1 MSSAAARRD
10 HQRWWLWRRGER
22 AVAWLSHL
30 PAATVFIGFLL
41 WFGAWTV
48 LAGVL
53 VESVLDGEQADNIA
67 TAAGRLMPAFGIL
80 FAFLTGF
87 VISNQW
93 NRSRD
98 AEATA
103 GHESDACLRLAL
115 ASESPGLD
123 GPRIRSQLV
132 AYLEAVLELEWTHQS
147 EVRMPGE
154 WWGTDEARDALLQ
167 LEQDVRVDA
176 TNAGVH
182 PAVTLD
188 VLDAAQGLAVAR
200 RGRLALTGHGVPAPL
215 FLLVF
220 VSGIVLCLNAIAVV
234 VGIHGPVSVA
244 LAGLVVLVAL
254 DLALIVAISD
264 PFRGPMRVVPAR
276 LEAVCADLRSRRFGP
291 IGTVGRSSDAEEAP

>member
-1 MSSAAARRD
+1 M
-10 HQRWWLWRRGER
+10 
-22 AVAWLSHL
+22 VAWLSHL
-30 PAATVFIGFLL
+30 PAATIFLGFLL
-41 WFGAWTV
+41 WFGSWTAFV
-48 LAGVL
+48 GVVIETL
-53 VESVLDGEQADNIA
+53 LDGEQADEIA

-93 NRSRD
+93 TRSRD
-98 AEATA
+98 AETTA

-115 ASESPGLD
+115 ASESPSLNGSRMRARL
-123 GPRIRSQLV
+123 I
-132 AYLEAVLELEWTHQS
+132 AYLEAVLDVEWTHQS

-154 WWGTDEARDALLQ
+154 WWGTEKARESLLR
-167 LEQDVRVDA
+167 LERDVRADA
-176 TNAGVH
+176 TNHGVH
-182 PAVTLD
+182 PAMTLD

-220 VSGIVLCLNAIAVV
+220 VSGVALCLNAIAVV
-234 VGIHGPVSVA
+234 IGTHGPVSVA

-276 LEAVCADLRSRRFGP
+276 LEAVCADLRSGRFGP
-291 IGTVGRSSDAEEAP
+291 IES

>member
-1 MSSAAARRD
+1 M
-10 HQRWWLWRRGER
+10 WRSGER
-22 AVAWLSHL
+22 AVAWLSRL
-30 PAATVFIGFLL
+30 PAAVIFIGLLL

-48 LAGVL
+48 LIGVA
-53 VESVLDGEQADNIA
+53 VEVLFEGDEAAEVA

-93 NRSRD
+93 DRSRD
-98 AEATA
+98 ADATA

-115 ASESPGLD
+115 ASGSPGLD
-123 GPRIRSQLV
+123 GRRIRARLV
-132 AYLEAVLELEWTHQS
+132 AYLEAVLEAEWTHQS

-154 WWGTDEARDALLQ
+154 WWGTDSARDSLLQ
-167 LEQDVRVDA
+167 LEHEVRSDA
-176 TNAGVH
+176 TQSGIH
-182 PAVTLD
+182 TAVALD

-200 RGRLALTGHGVPAPL
+200 RGRLALAGHGLPAPL

-220 VSGIVLCLNAIAVV
+220 ISGVVLCLNAIAVV
-234 VGIHGPVSVA
+234 VGVHGPVSVV
-244 LAGLVVLVAL
+244 LAGLVILVAL

-276 LEAVCADLRSRRFGP
+276 LEAVCADLRSGRFGP
-291 IGTVGRSSDAEEAP
+291 VETDP

>member
-1 MSSAAARRD
+1 MPRD
-10 HQRWWLWRRGER
+10 RLDHRRWWAWHRGER

-30 PAATVFIGFLL
+30 PAATIFVGFLA
-41 WFGAWTV
+41 WFASWTV
-48 LAGVL
+48 LAGVV
-53 VESVLDGEQADNIA
+53 VETFVDDERVTEVA

-98 AEATA
+98 AETTA
-103 GHESDACLRLAL
+103 AHESDACLRLAL

-123 GPRIRSQLV
+123 GRRLRARLI
-132 AYLEAVLELEWTHQS
+132 AYLDAVLDIEWSHQS

-154 WWGTDEARDALLQ
+154 WWGTDEARDALLR
-167 LEQDVRVDA
+167 LERDVRADA
-176 TNAGVH
+176 TDSGVH

-215 FLLVF
+215 FLLVV

-276 LEAVCADLRSRRFGP
+276 LQAVCADLRSGRFGP
-291 IGTVGRSSDAEEAP
+291 IDDV